1 MPVRPAHP
9 FNYFKC
15 RNGKYWYSFL
25 LQLLII
31 KPSSQ
36 MPAFFSCKDM
46 GLNPVSFVVGL
57 PNLLGPLLLVFQAA
71 I

>member
-1 MPVRPAHP
+1 MPLRPAHP

-15 RNGKYWYSFL
+15 LNGKYWYSFL

-36 MPAFFSCKDM
+36 NACFFQLQRYGFKFLIICCW
-46 GLNPVSFVVGL
+46 VT
-57 PNLLGPLLLVFQAA
+57 
-71 I
+71 